1 MKTVVALTQGD
12 RVGDSS
18 RMAEPAAGGTVEPY
32 IPASK
37 SLPEL
42 TAGALIL
49 GSLLSIILSGA
60 NAYLG
65 MFAGMTVS
73 ASVPAAV
80 ISMGIFRAIRRGNI
94 LQNNGVQTA
103 AASGEGL
110 AAGVIF
116 TLPALIMLGTWTS
129 FSYIE
134 TTLIAGFGGILGVL
148 FTIPLRRALIIDQ
161 PLQFPEG
168 VATAEVLK
176 VGAEGGGGVGVLVIA
191 GLLGASIKIGATGLK
206 LWAEIAEFA
215 TYVGSGTSSVAKG
228 AAASKAGAPLYF
240 GINASPALLSV
251 GYIVGFNVAAV
262 IFAGAALN
270 RWVAM
275 PLFGALGDPA
285 TIVVDPDSHGAAA
298 LLAKDAAY
306 AAYADGVQLVGTLL
320 ERLKVSWVPD
330 VLAMVEPWG
339 FTNHGAIAGDVGV
352 RAIALSGPLP
362 DVDAVTAA
370 ARYQGSATRY
380 LGVGGMLVGGVWS
393 LFKLRKS
400 LLGGIKAGLDAY
412 KKAKQGGAAS
422 VPRTERDMP
431 MNIILIL
438 IALSIIP
445 LFAIFWYFLDQ
456 AGADNAVLISAVMSV
471 VVVVAGFLFSA
482 VASYMAG
489 LVGSSNNPV
498 SGITISTILVS
509 ALLLLGLGL
518 EAPAGPVAAI
528 LIGGVVC
535 CAAAIGG
542 DNLQDLK
549 CGQLVG
555 STPWKQQVM
564 QILGVVVAAL
574 AMAPILNLLNDAYG
588 IGDKLPAPQA
598 GLMSTVSK
606 GVFAGGLPW
615 LIIGIGAVIAVIV
628 IALDVWLQSRN
639 SKVRIPVMAFAV
651 GVYLPFDLNVPI
663 MLGGIVALLVQ
674 KSLDKVKAG
683 PERRGEV
690 ERMGLLAAAG
700 FITGEALM
708 GIGLAVPVAATL
720 DEDVIKITSE
730 HWTSSPWF
738 KAPSLI
744 LVALSLTLL
753 YKLALKREPKGKGS
767 GPDGGTDFPAAR
779 IVDNDDK

>member
-1 MKTVVALTQGD
+1 
-12 RVGDSS
+12 
-18 RMAEPAAGGTVEPY
+18 MAEAPSGTPSPGKVEPY

-42 TAGALIL
+42 TIGVLIL
-49 GSLLSIILSGA
+49 GSLLSVVLAGA

-80 ISMGIFRAIRRGNI
+80 ISMALFKLLRTGNI

-116 TLPALIMLGTWTS
+116 TLPAMVILKEWTE
-129 FSYIE
+129 FSYLE
-134 TTLIAGFGGILGVL
+134 TTLIALFGGVLGVL

-176 VGAEGGGGVGVLVIA
+176 AGATGGGGVGVLVA
-191 GLLGASIKIGATGLK
+191 GAVLGAVVKVGATGVR
-206 LWAEIAEFA
+206 LWSEVIQYAGWIGGGGTGDKVAA
-215 TYVGSGTSSVAKG
+215 GGVAAGSTLSAAKG
-228 AAASKAGAPLYF
+228 VPFSF
-240 GINASPALLSV
+240 GLNASPALLAV

-262 IFAGAALN
+262 IFAGAVLN
-270 RWVAM
+270 RWIAI
-275 PLFGALGDPA
+275 PLFSVIGDPTSIVLDPDTGTTLAQALGG
-285 TIVVDPDSHGAAA
+285 VDAGGAAA
-298 LLAKDAAY
+298 LI
-306 AAYADGVQLVGTLL
+306 
-320 ERLKVSWVPD
+320 
-330 VLAMVEPWG
+330 
-339 FTNHGAIAGDVGV
+339 HGRV
-352 RAIALSGPLP
+352 
-362 DVDAVTAA
+362 
-370 ARYQGSATRY
+370 TRY
-380 LGVGGMLVGGVWS
+380 LGVGGMLVGGLWS

-400 LLGGIKAGLDAY
+400 LLGGITAGLEAY
-412 KKAKQGGAAS
+412 KRGRQGGKDS

-438 IALSIIP
+438 IAASVVP
-445 LFAIFWYFLDQ
+445 LFLIFWHFTDSPM
-456 AGADNAVLISAVMSV
+456 ISAVMAV
-471 VVVVAGFLFSA
+471 VMIVAGFLFSA

-509 ALLLLGLGL
+509 ALLLLALG
-518 EAPAGPVAAI
+518 AGDKVGPIAAI

-555 STPWKQQVM
+555 STPWKQQTM
-564 QILGVVVAAL
+564 QIVGVVVAAF
-574 AMAPILNLLNDAYG
+574 AMAPLLNLLNKAYT
-588 IGDKLPAPQA
+588 IGSEGLPAPQA
-598 GLMSTVSK
+598 NLMGTVAK

-615 LIIGIGAVIAVIV
+615 MIIGIGAAIAVVVIAIDSV
-628 IALDVWLQSRN
+628 LQARG
-639 SKVRIPVMAFAV
+639 SKTRIPVMAFAV

-663 MLGGIVALLVQ
+663 FLGGMIAWLVSRALDRTGA
-674 KSLDKVKAG
+674 SE
-683 PERRGEV
+683 ERRGEV
-690 ERMGLLAAAG
+690 ERSGLLVSAG

-708 GIGLAVPVAATL
+708 GIGLAVPVAVAH
-720 DEDVIKITSE
+720 DEHVLALFGGKYGDLKWPAFLFVG
-730 HWTSSPWF
+730 
-738 KAPSLI
+738 
-744 LVALSLTLL
+744 LVLVLL
-753 YKLALKREPKGKGS
+753 YKLAFVRP
-767 GPDGGTDFPAAR
+767 PAPR
-779 IVDNDDK
+779 IQK

>member
-1 MKTVVALTQGD
+1 MADEVPRAEVVGSTK
-12 RVGDSS
+12 VG
-18 RMAEPAAGGTVEPY
+18 AGGGPPAVVPY

-42 TAGALIL
+42 TVGVIIL
-49 GSLLSIILSGA
+49 GSVLSVVLAGA

-80 ISMGIFRAIRRGNI
+80 LSMAILKLLRTGNI

-116 TLPALIMLGTWTS
+116 TLPALVLLGRWS
-129 FSYIE
+129 EFSYVE

-176 VGAEGGGGVGVLVIA
+176 VGAEGGGGVGVLALSGII
-191 GLLGASIKIGATGLK
+191 GAIIKLGATGLK
-206 LWAEIAEFA
+206 LWAEVVQ
-215 TYVGSGTSSVAKG
+215 VGTWVGGAVTTVAG
-228 AAASKAGAPLYF
+228 AKAGAKATMMKGGAPAYF

-262 IFAGAALN
+262 IFAGSVLN
-270 RWVAM
+270 RWVAV
-275 PLFGALGDPA
+275 PVFGMTGDPT
-285 TIVVDPDSHGAAA
+285 TIITEKLHGFN
-298 LLAKDAAY
+298 LSLH
-306 AAYADGVQLVGTLL
+306 
-320 ERLKVSWVPD
+320 E
-330 VLAMVEPWG
+330 
-339 FTNHGAIAGDVGV
+339 
-352 RAIALSGPLP
+352 AIALISQGASA
-362 DVDAVTAA
+362 VSAKIADANTHFTLAQLLAGDGGGDAINASELMHKYVT
-370 ARYQGSATRY
+370 RF
-380 LGVGGMLVGGVWS
+380 LGVGGMLVGGLFS

-400 LLGGIKAGLDAY
+400 LLGGITAGLAAY
-412 KKAKQGGAAS
+412 KARKSGS
-422 VPRTERDMP
+422 SDVPRTERDMP

-438 IALSIIP
+438 IAASVVP
-445 LFAIFWYFLDQ
+445 LFFIFNHFTHSL
-456 AGADNAVLISAVMSV
+456 LISAVMAV
-471 VVVVAGFLFSA
+471 VVIVAGFLFSA

-509 ALLLLGLGL
+509 ALLLLGLGMKS
-518 EAPAGPVAAI
+518 PAGPVAAI

-555 STPWKQQVM
+555 STPWKQQTM

-574 AMAPILNLLNDAYG
+574 AMAPILNLLHKGYG

-598 GLMSTVSK
+598 NLMGTVSF
-606 GVFAGGLPW
+606 GVFEGGLPW
-615 LIIGIGAVIAVIV
+615 TVIGIGGGIAVVV
-628 IALDVWLQSRN
+628 IIIDSILTAKG
-639 SKVRIPVMAFAV
+639 SKTRIPVMAFAV

-663 MLGGIVALLVQ
+663 FLGGVIAYLVNRH
-674 KSLDKVKAG
+674 LDKTNATH
-683 PERRGEV
+683 ERRSEV
-690 ERMGLLAAAG
+690 ERMGLLGAAG

-708 GIGLAVPVAATL
+708 GIGLAVPVAATA
-720 DEDVIKITSE
+720 DENAIALFDGEYGVLR
-730 HWTSSPWF
+730 F
-738 KAPSLI
+738 PSLI
-744 LVALSLTLL
+744 FVGLSLGLL
-753 YKLALKREPKGKGS
+753 YYLALKPSKK
-767 GPDGGTDFPAAR
+767 
-779 IVDNDDK
+779 

>member
-1 MKTVVALTQGD
+1 
-12 RVGDSS
+12 
-18 RMAEPAAGGTVEPY
+18 MAEAAPTKVEPY

-42 TAGALIL
+42 TVGVLIL
-49 GSLLSIILSGA
+49 GSMLSIILAGA

-80 ISMGIFRAIRRGNI
+80 ISTGIFRLLRRGNI

-116 TLPALIMLGTWTS
+116 TLPALIILGTWS
-129 FSYIE
+129 RFSYVE
-134 TTLIAGFGGILGVL
+134 TTLIAGFGGVLGVL

-176 VGAEGGGGVGVLVIA
+176 VGAEGGGGVGVLVFA
-191 GLLGASIKIGATGLK
+191 GLLGAVGKLGATGLK
-206 LWAEIAEFA
+206 LWAEIVEFG
-215 TYVGSGTSSVAKG
+215 TYVGGGTTGAST
-228 AAASKAGAPLYF
+228 AAATKAGAPAYF

-251 GYIVGFNVAAV
+251 GYIVGFNVAFV
-262 IFAGAALN
+262 IFSGAALN

-275 PLFGALGDPA
+275 PLFALLGDPGS
-285 TIVVDPDSHGAAA
+285 IVTGPDAHAAAAA
-298 LLAKDAAY
+298 LDPALVSQEAA
-306 AAYADGVQLVGTLL
+306 ALVGTLL
-320 ERLKVSWVPD
+320 ESLKASWVGD
-330 VLAMVEPWG
+330 SLNLVDPWG
-339 FTNHGAIAGDVGV
+339 FVDHGAIAGDPYI
-352 RAIALSGPLP
+352 RALALSGPLP
-362 DVDAVTAA
+362 DVPAKDAA
-370 ARYQGSATRY
+370 ALYHGGVTRY
-380 LGVGGMLVGGVWS
+380 LGVGGMLVGGMWS

-400 LLGGIKAGLDAY
+400 LLGGITAGLAAY
-412 KKAKQGGAAS
+412 KRARAGGGEA

-438 IALSIIP
+438 IAASVIP
-445 LFAIFWYFLDQ
+445 LFFIFWHFTDSP
-456 AGADNAVLISAVMSV
+456 GISAVMAV
-471 VVVVAGFLFSA
+471 VMIIAGFLFSA

-509 ALLLLGLGL
+509 ALLLLGLGMDDVV
-518 EAPAGPVAAI
+518 GPVAAI

-574 AMAPILNLLNDAYG
+574 AMAPILNVLNDAYG
-588 IGDKLPAPQA
+588 IGSAGLPAPQA
-598 GLMSTVSK
+598 NLMGTVAK

-615 LIIGIGAVIAVIV
+615 TVIGIGAGIAVVVIV
-628 IALDVWLQSRN
+628 IDSVLTMRGARFRV
-639 SKVRIPVMAFAV
+639 PVMAFAV

-663 MLGGIVALLVQ
+663 MLGGVVALLVQ
-674 KSLDKVKAG
+674 RYLDKTKAS

-700 FITGEALM
+700 FITGEALL
-708 GIGLAVPVAATL
+708 GIGLAVPVAAFH
-720 DEDVIKITSE
+720 D
-730 HWTSSPWF
+730 
-738 KAPSLI
+738 ANA
-744 LVALSLTLL
+744 VALFGGEYETLKVPALMFVGAVLILL
-753 YKLALKREPKGKGS
+753 YKLALRPEPKRKS
-767 GPDGGTDFPAAR
+767 KPPT
-779 IVDNDDK
+779 V